1 MSACHHTPH
10 GLLSI
15 EWRRSGDTASVEVT
29 VPHGTV
35 ADLALGG
42 AVERLG
48 SGSHRRTVVHP
59 RAQVESRSTTV

>member
-1 MSACHHTPH
+1 
-10 GLLSI
+10 LLSI
-15 EWRRSGDTASVEVT
+15 DWHRSGDTVSVEVR

-35 ADLALGG
+35 ADLVLHN

-48 SGSHRRTVVHP
+48 SGSHQRSVVHP